1 MPSSGTRVPG
11 KSREPPSTEHGGGR
25 VQGGRRALTTG
36 VSAATAALLS
46 GTLVGVVV
54 LLLFSRCCRRRAASC
69 SSWKASG
76 GRLRMRGLGRALLHG
91 SRCATSTGGETE
103 ARRSPRVQPPSPR
116 HPLGRPC
123 GPWGRGAAR
132 PSFPSRGRRALPH
145 RHTERGLCPR
155 ADAAAG
161 LGSRQHPGGPA
172 AAGLWA
178 QVPGY
183 GGEDTGPQVAG
194 AGRLTGLS
202 CTWICLSLQ
211 KERKALGQTYGT
223 NGQRP
228 RGRSGE
234 GVSTGRNAGTRRPA
248 RSGPRLAPRCGGGR
262 SALGWRPTPGQ
273 HEGHSPPFSTNAR
286 VTKAHFRDPLNPL
299 PKRA

>member
-11 KSREPPSTEHGGGR
+11 KSREPPATEQGPPGAGHAASAHHGGVRGHGSLALGHLGGSGR
-25 VQGGRRALTTG
+25 VALVLSLLPAPGR
-36 VSAATAALLS
+36 
-46 GTLVGVVV
+46 
-54 LLLFSRCCRRRAASC
+54 LLLLLESKRWAFADARARPGPSC
-69 SSWKASG
+69 TARGAPPAQVGKPRHSG
-76 GRLRMRGLGRALLHG
+76 
-91 SRCATSTGGETE
+91 
-103 ARRSPRVQPPSPR
+103 ARECSAPSPR
-116 HPLGRPC
+116 QPLGR
-123 GPWGRGAAR
+123 RAAR

-183 GGEDTGPQVAG
+183 GGKDTGLRVAG

-202 CTWICLSLQ
+202 CTRTCLSLQ
-211 KERKALGQTYGT
+211 KERKALGETYGT

-228 RGRSGE
+228 RGRSGK

-248 RSGPRLAPRCGGGR
+248 QSGPRLAPRCGGGR
-262 SALGWRPTPGQ
+262 SALGWRLRPGQ
-273 HEGHSPPFSTNAR
+273 HEGRSPPFSTNAH